1 MREIERNEEQERAIA
16 HIYGPSI
23 LISCPGSGKTTTL
36 LRRIHKMIETGINP
50 SKILML
56 TFTKAAADEM
66 GKKYFK
72 KYGQNCGITFCT
84 IHALCLRILYNYAR
98 LSGDSIV
105 KESEARFYLMNVAR
119 KYKEINDVKKTV
131 NSFFTQYSAAKNNK
145 ISLNDVKPED
155 LSSKTFL
162 ELAEKYEQ
170 WKKQSGKIDFDDML
184 LDAYALLCNDKQ
196 VCNILQ
202 NMWDFIQV
210 DEYQDTNM
218 LQKDIIYKLS
228 EKHRNLCVAGDD
240 DQSIYR
246 FRGACPDIMLNF
258 PKDFPEAKIFRISK
272 NYRSLPI
279 IIENAGNLIQSNS
292 KRFAKEFQCSREGQG
307 RFRVLGVENRKL
319 QGDYA
324 VKEIKCSKCSYS
336 EIAILYRNNSQA
348 ELIANSL
355 FKNGIPY
362 FSMEQI
368 PDSYDS
374 WIWADIMAYYRVV
387 YGNYQKEDIE
397 KVVNH
402 PNRYLGPVLREAS
415 DFTEKAMLIAA
426 NSEEVEWKRRK
437 KQEQIHRLFSD
448 LSKMSKLSLS
458 DFLEYLL
465 VHVGY
470 KVYLM
475 QYAKAMNQDFLEIKQ
490 ILDIFVEDSKK
501 FGTMQEWQ
509 QYIYKRKIALQTQ
522 EKNGVCL
529 STMHRS
535 KGLEWEKVIIIDCN
549 EKKIPFEKNGKI
561 YDLEEE
567 RRLFY
572 VAITRAKNDLT
583 ILYFR
588 MQSRSRFIKEM
599 EPRQPVMGPQN
610 RIARTG
616 GFPKNSLVYHATF
629 GVCMVLE
636 NLGMKCKIISLKNQ
650 IEHVVLN
657 SHLSDYI
664 NNS

>member
-16 HIYGPSI
+16 NIYGPSI

-36 LRRIHKMIETGINP
+36 LRRIHKMIESGINP

-66 GKKYFK
+66 GKKYFN
-72 KYGQNCGITFCT
+72 KYGKNSGVTFCT
-84 IHALCLRILYNYAR
+84 IHALCLRILYNYAG

-105 KESEARFYLMNVAR
+105 KESEARFFLMNVAR
-119 KYKEINDVKKTV
+119 KYREINDTKKTV
-131 NSFFTQYSAAKNNK
+131 NSFFTQYSAAKNNG
-145 ISLNDVKPED
+145 ISLHEIKPEE

-162 ELAEKYEQ
+162 ELAGKYEQ
-170 WKKQSGKIDFDDML
+170 WKNQSGKIDFDDML
-184 LDAYALLCNDKQ
+184 LDAYALLCNDEQ
-196 VCNILQ
+196 VCRTLQ
-202 NMWDFIQV
+202 GMWDFIQV

-228 EKHRNLCVAGDD
+228 EKHHNLCVAGDD

-246 FRGACPDIMLNF
+246 FRGACPDIMLGF
-258 PKDFPEAKIFRISK
+258 PKDFPDAKIFRISK

-279 IIENAGNLIQSNS
+279 IIENAGNLIQGNCN
-292 KRFAKEFQCSREGQG
+292 RFTKEFQCSRDGKG
-307 RFRVLGVENRKL
+307 SLKVLGVENRKL
-319 QGDYA
+319 QGAYV
-324 VKEIKCSKCSYS
+324 VKEIKSSQCLYS

-348 ELIANSL
+348 ELVANSL
-355 FKNGIPY
+355 YENGIPY
-362 FSMEQI
+362 FSMERI

-374 WIWADIMAYYRVV
+374 WIWADIVAYYHVAH
-387 YGNYQKEDIE
+387 GSYQKEDVE

-415 DFTEKAMLIAA
+415 DFSENAMLMAA

-437 KQEQIHRLFSD
+437 KYEEIRKLFSD
-448 LSKMSKLSLS
+448 LSKLRKLSLS
-458 DFLEYLL
+458 AFLEYLFL
-465 VHVGY
+465 QVGY

-475 QYAKAMNQDFLEIKQ
+475 QYAKAMNQDFLEVKQ
-490 ILDIFVEDSKK
+490 ILDIFMEDSKK
-501 FGTMQEWQ
+501 FESMQEWQ
-509 QYIYKRKIALQTQ
+509 QYIYKRKVALQTQ
-522 EKNGVCL
+522 EKTGVCL

-549 EKKIPFEKNGKI
+549 ENRIPFEKNGKI

-572 VAITRAKNDLT
+572 VAMTRAKNDLI
-583 ILYFR
+583 ILYSR
-588 MQSRSRFIKEM
+588 MQNRSRFIKEM
-599 EPRQPVMGPQN
+599 EPRSVTKQKCENIKSGD
-610 RIARTG
+610 
-616 GFPKNSLVYHATF
+616 FPKNSLVYHSDF

-636 NLGMKCKIISLKNQ
+636 NLGKKCRVVSLKDRKQ
-650 IEHVVLN
+650 RTV
-657 SHLSDYI
+657 LSDFL
-664 NNS
+664 SDSVP